1 MKFRDKLHTI
11 IKKNNSLLCVGLDPD
26 VEKLPQ
32 HLLSDPDPIFAF
44 NKAVIDATH
53 DLVCVYKPNIAFYEA
68 EGIEGLTSLKKTIEY
83 IKSTHPDIPIVLDA
97 KRGDIGNTADR
108 YAKAVFSYWDADAVT
123 VFPNLGL
130 DALKPFFAYEDKMT
144 IVLIKTSNP
153 DSGMFQDLQVNGKP
167 YHLQMAEI
175 IKGWEYD
182 NIGIFV
188 GATYPK
194 ELQDVRKIFPDH
206 IFLVAGIGAQGGS
219 IEETVKAGVDS
230 KGAGIMINAS
240 RSTLYKSTDEDFA
253 EKARGEAV
261 KLKDEINSFRN

>member
-1 MKFRDKLHTI
+1 MEFRDKFNTI
-11 IKKNNSLLCVGLDPD
+11 VKKNNSLLCVGLDPD

-32 HLLSDPDPIFAF
+32 HLLSDSDPIFAF

-68 EGIEGLTSLKKTIEY
+68 EGIKGLTSLKKTMEY
-83 IKSTHPDIPIVLDA
+83 IKSNHPDIPIILDA

-123 VFPNLGL
+123 IFPNLGL
-130 DALKPFFAYEDKMT
+130 DALKPFLAYEDKMT

-167 YHLQMAEI
+167 YYLQMAEI
-175 IKGWEYD
+175 IKEWQYD
-182 NIGIFV
+182 NLGIFV

-194 ELQDVRKIFPDH
+194 ELQEVRKIFPDR

-219 IEETVKAGVDS
+219 IEATVKAGIDKNGS
-230 KGAGIMINAS
+230 GIMINAS
-240 RSTLYKSTDEDFA
+240 RSALYISDNEDFA
-253 EKARGEAV
+253 EKARGEAI
-261 KLKDEINSFRN
+261 KLRDEINSFRN